1 MGSLVQMTGKLLGY
15 DPAGDAAKIQ
25 QRAAKQ
31 QGDIAAQ
38 QWTENKN
45 LLQSNQTQNEAALN
59 PYIDS
64 GNRAWQIQQALA
76 GTLGPDAQQKAFAD
90 YQASPG
96 VEFMRQQGM
105 KGIEQNLAQTG
116 TGGGTRL
123 QAISKFNQGLAMQDF
138 ANQFA
143 RTSGIADVGRNAT
156 SDLLTTRGQTTSNIV
171 SGGNAAAGDR
181 AMAIGNA
188 AAARAGAKQADA
200 QLLNNLGNDVVSVG
214 TSLVNPMSLFAPKA
228 PATPTGSYNGYNT
241 YASPVPYQ
249 KKPWE

>member
-1 MGSLVQMTGKLLGY
+1 MGSLVQLGGKMLGY

-31 QGDIAAQ
+31 QGDIAAK
-38 QWTENKN
+38 QWDENKN
-45 LLQSNQTQNEAALN
+45 LLQANQTQNESALN
-59 PYIDS
+59 PYVES
-64 GNRAWQIQQALA
+64 GNRGWQIQQALA
-76 GTLGPDAQQKAFAD
+76 GTLGPDAQKQAFAN
-90 YQASPG
+90 YQESPG
-96 VEFMRQQGM
+96 VQFMRDQGM
-105 KGIEQNLAQTG
+105 RGIEQNLAQSG

-123 QAISKFNQGLAMQDF
+123 KAISKFNQGLAMQDF

-143 RTSGIADVGRNAT
+143 RTTGIADVGRNAT
-156 SDLLTTRGQTTSNIV
+156 SDLLTTRGMTTTNMA

-188 AAARAGAKQADA
+188 AAAKAGAKMNDA
-200 QLLNNLGNDVVSVG
+200 QMLNNLGNDITQVG
-214 TSLVNPMSLFAPKA
+214 MTYLDPTSWFKSKPA
-228 PATPTGSYNGYNT
+228 ATPTGSYGGNAT